1 MIFFRFYFQRFEAL
15 KIVFLATLALTIL
28 AKSPILKPRGKSGL
42 GKFSLKSQRMPRD
55 FLSHFTISITIW
67 IFFRQDPEVNDAS
80 SSHFFIFFTT
90 FSFLHSPRCSFL
102 LVAPSSSSFLPP
114 RPSFLLVPPSSLFL
128 FLPRPALS
136 QSLRIH
142 KRPFFIDFDES
153 VTDGPTNGPTD
164 GRTDGQGLL

>member
-102 LVAPSSSSFLPP
+102 LVAPSSLFLLPPCPSFLLLPPSSSSFLPPPFSSSILPP
-114 RPSFLLVPPSSLFL
+114 RPSFFLVQHCLNHLESENGHISSIWTK
-128 FLPRPALS
+128 A
-136 QSLRIH
+136 
-142 KRPFFIDFDES
+142 
-153 VTDGPTNGPTD
+153 
-164 GRTDGQGLL
+164 